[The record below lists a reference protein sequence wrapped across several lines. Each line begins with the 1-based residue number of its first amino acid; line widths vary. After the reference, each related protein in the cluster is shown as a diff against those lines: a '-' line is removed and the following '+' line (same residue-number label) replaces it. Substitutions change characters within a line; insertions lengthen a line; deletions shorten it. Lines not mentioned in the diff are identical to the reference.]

1 MFAGTQ
7 VSNDQ
12 ILAKQSI
19 KEALKEAELQKQ
31 VKVMQQQIDVEDK
44 QVLPSSMQKSIKE
57 QLEKKKNQRRLSMWA
72 GAQVS
77 QDLIDARQGIKEAL
91 KEAELQKTIKV
102 MEAQIKVEEK
112 KNKEEELERTLKAMQ
127 AQIELEE

>member
-44 QVLPSSMQKSIKE
+44 EVLPSSMQKSIKE

-77 QDLIDARQGIKEAL
+77 QDLIEARQGIKEAL
-91 KEAELQKTIKV
+91 KEVELKKTIKV
-102 MEAQIKVEEK
+102 MEAQIKLEEK
-112 KNKEEELERTLKAMQ
+112 TNKEEELERTLKAMQ

>member
-1 MFAGTQ
+1 
-7 VSNDQ
+7 
-12 ILAKQSI
+12 
-19 KEALKEAELQKQ
+19 
-31 VKVMQQQIDVEDK
+31 
-44 QVLPSSMQKSIKE
+44 
-57 QLEKKKNQRRLSMWA
+57 MWA

>member
-7 VSNDQ
+7 ISNDQ

>member
-77 QDLIDARQGIKEAL
+77 QDLIEARQGIKEAL

-102 MEAQIKVEEK
+102 MEAQIKLEEK